1 MPKISQLS
9 ALTVPDSG
17 DELPIVDVSTST
29 TKKITRTN
37 LLKGAP
43 LPADTVDTQAID
55 DGSVTPIK
63 TSGGILVH
71 RGFNRTDT
79 LQTFTTSN
87 VTYATVT
94 ATTIGGNILVEWGM
108 RIANANS
115 GAQRS
120 STVRI
125 LQDAATITPASKL
138 YHNVLI
144 SGNSDAFWSFSD
156 QYLLTSVSAGSHTWD
171 LQALASAASSVQ
183 SNGVYIRVTEIIT

>member
-1 MPKISQLS
+1 MPKISQLA
-9 ALTVPDSG
+9 ALTTPDSG
-17 DELPIVDVSTST
+17 DELPIVDVSAST

-55 DGSVTPIK
+55 DGAVIPAK

-108 RIANANS
+108 RITNASS

-120 STVRI
+120 STIRI
-125 LQDAATITPASKL
+125 LQDTATITPASKL
-138 YHNVLI
+138 YHNLLI
-144 SGNSDAFWSFSD
+144 TGSDAYWSFSD
-156 QYLLTSVSAGSHTWD
+156 QYLLTGVSAGSHTWD
-171 LQALASAASSVQ
+171 LQALASTGSAVQ
-183 SNGVYIRVTEIIT
+183 SNGVYLKVTEIIA